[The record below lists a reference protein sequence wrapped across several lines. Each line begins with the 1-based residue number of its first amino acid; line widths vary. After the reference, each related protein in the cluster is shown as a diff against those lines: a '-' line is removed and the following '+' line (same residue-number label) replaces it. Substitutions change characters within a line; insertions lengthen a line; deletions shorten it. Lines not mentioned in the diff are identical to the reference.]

1 MKKIYLTLSVLF
13 ISTTIWAQN
22 YDFKLINLYSNDF
35 LDSVYFHYD
44 DSNVLDYYYMSTPDS
59 PNNIEIIDSIF
70 YNESGYV
77 IAMHTYQ
84 LLDGDWMHTNIIDYT
99 YDENGNRATRTN
111 YVNFGWG
118 MEIQGV
124 YNYTYNDENQ
134 LTYHEMTL
142 GGSMFERCNY
152 SYNGQGLLQEK
163 VIEMYYSWES
173 VWDFSSKTVYEYN
186 TDGYQS
192 KISSYYWTGTS
203 WSADSRNEYEYDTNG
218 NCSVRT
224 YYSGNTLSDRKTY
237 TYDLDTDI
245 EKVIMP
251 YHPEPFYMQFEQ
263 FMNRPLSYKW
273 ESLDDNGQLVYLCDF
288 LYDYEKLNGTGIQNP
303 VVDDMLRVYPNPA
316 AESIMVNLPGLKK
329 VDIVNMQG
337 ATVQS
342 VNTVSDFSRIDLQ
355 NLAGGIYLIKAF
367 DGKSWQVSKI
377 VVQ

>member
-77 IAMHTYQ
+77 TAMHTYQ
-84 LLDGDWMHTNIIDYT
+84 FLNNDWMHTNIIDYT
-99 YDENGNRATRTN
+99 YDENWNRASRTN
-111 YVNFGWG
+111 YVNWGWG

-124 YNYTYNDENQ
+124 YTYTYNDNNQ

-152 SYNGQGLLQEK
+152 SYNAQGLLQEK
-163 VIEMYYSWES
+163 VAEMYDSWGS
-173 VWDFSSKTVYEYN
+173 GWDYTSKTVYEYDSN
-186 TDGYQS
+186 GYQS
-192 KISSYYWTGTS
+192 KILYSYWNGAS
-203 WSADSRNEYEYDTNG
+203 WSADTRNEYEYDTNG

-224 YYSGNTLSDRKTY
+224 YYSGNTLSDRKTF
-237 TYDLDTDI
+237 TYDLETAI

-251 YHPEPFYMQFEQ
+251 FHPEPFYMQFEQ
-263 FMNRPLSYKW
+263 YMNRPLSYKW
-273 ESLDDNGQLVYLCDF
+273 ESLDDNGQLIHICDF
-288 LYDYEKLNGTGIQNP
+288 LYGYEILNGTGIQNP
-303 VVDDMLRVYPNPA
+303 VVDNMLRVYPNPA
-316 AESIMVNLPGLKK
+316 AESVMVNLPGLKK

-355 NLAGGIYLIKAF
+355 NLTSGIYLIKAF
-367 DGKSWQVSKI
+367 DGKSWQISKI
-377 VVQ
+377 VVE